1 MNSQVDD
8 FDEQP
13 CVTIRCQDNVSV
25 GVSFRDR
32 HSSDD
37 YCVHYSVEV
46 QAPGMTARLDKAV
59 AWIGNSSDLA
69 PFLEKLAGDFTGWDG
84 EQCWETDDHDF
95 AVSAVFRPGGYV
107 NLTWTLRPWRTAA
120 GGWSASVT
128 TRLEAGEQ
136 MASFAAE
143 IRHFLEGEAS

>member
-1 MNSQVDD
+1 MDLQDD
-8 FDEQP
+8 FSDERP

-32 HSSDD
+32 HSADD
-37 YCVHYSVEV
+37 YCVHYSVQI
-46 QAPGMTARLDKAV
+46 QAPGLSAHLDDAV
-59 AWIGNSSDLA
+59 AWIGNNRDLA

-84 EQCWETDDHDF
+84 EQCWETDDRDL
-95 AVSAVFRPGGYV
+95 AVSAVFLSGGYV
-107 NLTWTLRPWRTAA
+107 NLTWTLRPWRKAA

-136 MASFAAE
+136 MASLAAD
-143 IRHFLEGEAS
+143 IRHFLESQAS

>member
-1 MNSQVDD
+1 MNFQDDD
-8 FDEQP
+8 FDERP
-13 CVTIRCQDNVSV
+13 CVAIRGQDNVSV

-32 HSSDD
+32 HSADD
-37 YCVHYSVEV
+37 YCVHYSVQV
-46 QAPGMTARLDKAV
+46 QAAGLSARLDDAV
-59 AWIGNSSDLA
+59 AWIGDNSDLA

-84 EQCWETDDHDF
+84 EQCWETNDHDL

-107 NLTWTLRPWRTAA
+107 DLTWTLRPWRKAA

-143 IRHFLEGEAS
+143 IRHFLEGQAS